1 MQEAKLRAAWDDQGG
16 APGATAAIAA
26 ELGWRKGAVG
36 RHLKAL
42 GLKRG
47 VLTAVQVSGRFTQL
61 PVCLIDFGTP
71 STEIDALHMMGCT
84 VSQLEHRAGCAG
96 LAARMPSTGPA
107 NPGASLTA
115 LGGAA
120 QAGGIAMSPA

>member
-1 MQEAKLRAAWDDQGG
+1 VSEQACTCCNCAVLLRSPAVRNTAQREAPAHPQLLTPPAICLFSQEAKLRAAWDDQGG

-47 VLTAVQVSGRFTQL
+47 VLTAVQVSGYFSL
-61 PVCLIDFGTP
+61 SSP
-71 STEIDALHMMGCT
+71 S
-84 VSQLEHRAGCAG
+84 V
-96 LAARMPSTGPA
+96 
-107 NPGASLTA
+107 
-115 LGGAA
+115 
-120 QAGGIAMSPA
+120 

>member
-1 MQEAKLRAAWDDQGG
+1 MSQLSYCRPTNFHPPLTQEAKLRAAWDDQGG

-47 VLTAVQVSGRFTQL
+47 VLTAVQVSSR
-61 PVCLIDFGTP
+61 
-71 STEIDALHMMGCT
+71 
-84 VSQLEHRAGCAG
+84 
-96 LAARMPSTGPA
+96 
-107 NPGASLTA
+107 
-115 LGGAA
+115 
-120 QAGGIAMSPA
+120 SPWAHACI

>member
-1 MQEAKLRAAWDDQGG
+1 MQSCERRERTPNCSCLPSAAVMQEAKLRAAWDDQGG

-47 VLTAVQVSGRFTQL
+47 VLTAVQVS
-61 PVCLIDFGTP
+61 
-71 STEIDALHMMGCT
+71 ALFP
-84 VSQLEHRAGCAG
+84 RAHAD
-96 LAARMPSTGPA
+96 
-107 NPGASLTA
+107 
-115 LGGAA
+115 
-120 QAGGIAMSPA
+120 I